1 LPDINQLFGLLFPF
15 IIVFAVFYF
24 LIWRPQSLEQKKRK
38 AMLEALK
45 KGEAIVTTGGIHGT
59 IVVVKKDSLI
69 VKIADKV
76 EVEIDRTGVGFVRD

>member
-1 LPDINQLFGLLFPF
+1 MPDINQLFGLLFPF

>member
-1 LPDINQLFGLLFPF
+1 MPDINQLFGLLFPF
-15 IIVFAVFYF
+15 VILFAVFYF

-76 EVEIDRTGVGFVRD
+76 EVEIDRTGVGFVRG

>member
-1 LPDINQLFGLLFPF
+1 MPDINQLFGLLFPF
-15 IIVFAVFYF
+15 VIVFAVFYF

>member
-1 LPDINQLFGLLFPF
+1 MPDINQLFGLLFPF

-38 AMLEALK
+38 AMLAALK

-76 EVEIDRTGVGFVRD
+76 EVEIDRTGVGFVRS

>member
-38 AMLEALK
+38 AMLAALK

-76 EVEIDRTGVGFVRD
+76 EVEIDRTGVGFVRG

>member
-76 EVEIDRTGVGFVRD
+76 EVEIDRTGVGFVRG

>member
-1 LPDINQLFGLLFPF
+1 MPDINQLFGLLFPF
-15 IIVFAVFYF
+15 VIVFAVFYF

-76 EVEIDRTGVGFVRD
+76 EVEIDRTGVGFVRG

>member
-1 LPDINQLFGLLFPF
+1 MPDINQLFGLLFPF

-38 AMLEALK
+38 AMLAALK

-76 EVEIDRTGVGFVRD
+76 EVEIDRTGVGFVRG

>member
-76 EVEIDRTGVGFVRD
+76 EVEIDRTGVGFVRN

>member
-1 LPDINQLFGLLFPF
+1 MPDINQLFGLLFPF

-76 EVEIDRTGVGFVRD
+76 EVEIDRTGVGFVRG

>member
-15 IIVFAVFYF
+15 IILFAVFYF

-76 EVEIDRTGVGFVRD
+76 EVEIDRTGVGFVRG